1 MRALFDSP
9 AALVLLL
16 LVIVLFGAKRLPD
29 AARSVGRSIR
39 IFKSEMDTSAS
50 ANKGETTTPEGSD
63 KQ

>member
-9 AALVLLL
+9 AAIILLL

-39 IFKSEMDTSAS
+39 IFKSEMDTDG
-50 ANKGETTTPEGSD
+50 KKKSD
-63 KQ
+63 EKSGDI